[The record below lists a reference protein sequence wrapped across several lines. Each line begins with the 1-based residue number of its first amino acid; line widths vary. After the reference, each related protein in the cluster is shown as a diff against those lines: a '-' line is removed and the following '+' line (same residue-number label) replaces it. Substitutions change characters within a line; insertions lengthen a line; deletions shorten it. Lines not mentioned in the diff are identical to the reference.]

1 MIDAALFQKIFLF
14 QDIKPDELH
23 RVLDRTSL
31 REFPAGT
38 VIIQE
43 GEPGDSLFIMAAG
56 EVEITK
62 QLTLVLDEDT
72 PKERVMI
79 RLKAENGVYF
89 GEMALLESETRSATV
104 TALTDC
110 SLLELHQK
118 DFLELI
124 EQHPAMGVKLLLR
137 LAQILSRHLR
147 KTNQDVVKL
156 TTALAISLGRLGRR
170 RQVPMTIPCRGGTWQ
185 CRAQIPRFSLGQPQ
199 RPAPQILNSLTAYL
213 TP

>member
-1 MIDAALFQKIFLF
+1 MMDAAFLRKIYLF
-14 QDIKPDELH
+14 QDLEEDEM
-23 RVLDRTSL
+23 RQVLDRTS
-31 REFPAGT
+31 RRDYSAEA

-43 GEPGDSLFIMAAG
+43 GEHGDSLFIMAAG

-79 RLKAENGVYF
+79 RLNAENGVYF
-89 GEMALLESETRSATV
+89 GEMALLESELRSATV
-104 TALTDC
+104 TASTDC

-124 EQHPAMGVKLLLR
+124 ELHPVLGVKLLLR
-137 LAQILSRHLR
+137 LAQLLSRHLR

-156 TTALAISLGRLGRR
+156 TTALAISLGG
-170 RQVPMTIPCRGGTWQ
+170 
-185 CRAQIPRFSLGQPQ
+185 
-199 RPAPQILNSLTAYL
+199 
-213 TP
+213 

>member
-1 MIDAALFQKIFLF
+1 MMDAALFQKIDLF
-14 QDIKPDELH
+14 QDIKEDEIH
-23 RVLDRTSL
+23 QVLNRTGL
-31 REFPAGT
+31 RDFSAGA

-43 GEPGDSLFIMAAG
+43 GEPGDSLFIMAAW

-62 QLTLVLDEDT
+62 QLTLVLDKDT

-89 GEMALLESETRSATV
+89 GEMALLESEIRSATV

-118 DFLELI
+118 DFLDLVS
-124 EQHPAMGVKLLLR
+124 QNPTMGVKLLLR
-137 LAQILSRHLR
+137 LSQILSRHLR

-156 TTALAISLGRLGRR
+156 TTALAISLGG
-170 RQVPMTIPCRGGTWQ
+170 
-185 CRAQIPRFSLGQPQ
+185 
-199 RPAPQILNSLTAYL
+199 
-213 TP
+213 

>member
-1 MIDAALFQKIFLF
+1 MDTAFFRKIFLF
-14 QDIKPDELH
+14 QDLGEDEIEQ
-23 RVLDRTSL
+23 VLNRTSRRKFL
-31 REFPAGT
+31 AGR

-43 GEPGDSLFIMAAG
+43 GEFGNSLFIMAAG

-79 RLKAENGVYF
+79 RLKAESGVYF

-104 TALTDC
+104 TASSDC
-110 SLLELHQK
+110 VLLELHQA
-118 DFLELI
+118 DFLALV
-124 EQHPAMGVKLLLR
+124 EQNPAMGVKLLMR

-156 TTALAISLGRLGRR
+156 TTALAVSLGG
-170 RQVPMTIPCRGGTWQ
+170 
-185 CRAQIPRFSLGQPQ
+185 
-199 RPAPQILNSLTAYL
+199 
-213 TP
+213 

>member
-1 MIDAALFQKIFLF
+1 MMDAALFQKIYLF
-14 QDIKPDELH
+14 QDIKEDELH
-23 RVLDRTSL
+23 QVLNRTSP
-31 REFPAGT
+31 REFSAGE

-79 RLKAENGVYF
+79 RLNAENGVYF
-89 GEMALLESETRSATV
+89 GEMALLENETRSATV
-104 TALTDC
+104 TASTDC

-118 DFLELI
+118 DFLDLI
-124 EQHPAMGVKLLLR
+124 ERNPAMGVKLLLR
-137 LAQILSRHLR
+137 LAQVLSRHLR

-156 TTALAISLGRLGRR
+156 TTALAVSLGG
-170 RQVPMTIPCRGGTWQ
+170 
-185 CRAQIPRFSLGQPQ
+185 
-199 RPAPQILNSLTAYL
+199 
-213 TP
+213 

>member
-1 MIDAALFQKIFLF
+1 MDAAVLRKIYLF
-14 QDIKPDELH
+14 QDLEDAEIQQ
-23 RVLDRTSL
+23 VLNHTSP
-31 REFPAGT
+31 RHFSEET

-43 GEPGDSLFIMAAG
+43 GDHGDSLFIMQSG

-79 RLKAENGVYF
+79 RLKAEDGVYF
-89 GEMALLESETRSATV
+89 GEMALLENETRSATV

-110 SLLELHQK
+110 SLLELHQR

-124 EQHPAMGVKLLLR
+124 ELNPVMGVKLLLR
-137 LAQILSRHLR
+137 LAQLLSRHLR

-156 TTALAISLGRLGRR
+156 TTALAISLGG
-170 RQVPMTIPCRGGTWQ
+170 
-185 CRAQIPRFSLGQPQ
+185 
-199 RPAPQILNSLTAYL
+199 
-213 TP
+213 

>member
-1 MIDAALFQKIFLF
+1 MMDAAFFRRIYLF
-14 QDIKPDELH
+14 QDLEEEEIKE
-23 RVLDRTSL
+23 VLNRTKP
-31 REFPAGT
+31 REFIAGA

-43 GEPGDSLFIMAAG
+43 GDPGDSLFIMYSG

-79 RLKAENGVYF
+79 RLNAENGVYF
-89 GEMALLESETRSATV
+89 GEMALLENETRSATV

-124 EQHPAMGVKLLLR
+124 EAKPAMGVKLILR
-137 LAQILSRHLR
+137 LAQVLSRHLR

-156 TTALAISLGRLGRR
+156 TTALAVSLGG
-170 RQVPMTIPCRGGTWQ
+170 
-185 CRAQIPRFSLGQPQ
+185 
-199 RPAPQILNSLTAYL
+199 
-213 TP
+213 